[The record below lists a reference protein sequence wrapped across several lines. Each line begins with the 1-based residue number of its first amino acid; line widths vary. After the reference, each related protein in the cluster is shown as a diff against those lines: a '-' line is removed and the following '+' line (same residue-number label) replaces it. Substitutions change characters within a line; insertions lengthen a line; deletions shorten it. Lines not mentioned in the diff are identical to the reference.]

1 MSQDLQAATTPDAA
15 PILTG
20 LTGYDLLN
28 NPRLNKGTA
37 FTVEERDAFDL
48 HGLLPPHVGTL
59 DEQMAR
65 RMKAF
70 GSQPNGFAKYRF
82 LRDLQDTNE
91 TLFYA
96 LITHNIEM
104 MLPIVYTPV
113 VGEGCQRFSE
123 IWRKPR
129 GLFISY
135 PNKDRIPQILSYF
148 RSSDVK
154 AIVVSDGE
162 RILGLGDQ
170 GAGGMGIPIG
180 KMALYTALGGIHP
193 EHCLP
198 VLLDVGTDNEK
209 LLNDP
214 LYIGWRHQ
222 RVRGQEYN
230 DFIGA
235 FVAGVQQHWPHVLLQ
250 WEDFAGSNA
259 ARLLDKYRNDLCT
272 FNDDI
277 QGTAAIATATLLAA
291 ANATGTALKDQ
302 KIAVFGFGSAG
313 IGIANMLLASMKSD
327 GASDAE
333 AHQHLYAIDRYGL
346 IVEGTQNI
354 RAAQLPFM
362 HKKAVLDG
370 WHITGQDEVGLLD
383 VVRNAK
389 PTVLIGVS
397 AQQGAFT
404 EEVVREMAKHTE
416 HPIIFPLSNPTSSCE
431 ATPQQL
437 LDWTDGRAIVGT
449 GSPFPPAQVMGN
461 LVHTNQVNNSYIF
474 PGLALGIVASQ
485 ARHVSDAMIMAA
497 AKALAELSPTKKDKK
512 ANLLPP
518 LADARQISWSV
529 AKAVGL
535 QAMAEGLA
543 GVADEKALLQ
553 EIKANVWEPVYV
565 PYIKERQ
572 DTWPCSQMADPRFIG
587 AANLVGTALDDTSKD
602 RGTGGPE
609 NSSGPE
615 STRSQVSFEATATMV
630 GSI

>member
-1 MSQDLQAATTPDAA
+1 MRRKFLLGISLHLTKKRLQDADQGEQEMSQDPQDPNTSEVA
-15 PILTG
+15 PIRTK
-20 LTGYDLLN
+20 LTGYNLLN
-28 NPRLNKGTA
+28 NPRLNKGTS

-222 RVRGQEYN
+222 RVRGQEYY
-230 DFIGA
+230 DFIDA
-235 FVAGVQQHWPHVLLQ
+235 FVSAVKQRWPHVLLQ
-250 WEDFAGSNA
+250 WEDFAGANA
-259 ARLLDKYRNDLCT
+259 AALLDHYRDKLCT

-291 ANATGTALKDQ
+291 VNVTGVPLKEQ
-302 KIAVFGFGSAG
+302 RFAIYGFGSAG
-313 IGIANMLLASMKSD
+313 IGISNLLLAALKKA
-327 GASDAE
+327 GLSDAE
-333 AHQHLYAIDRYGL
+333 ARQHFYAIGHYGL
-346 IVEGTQNI
+346 IVEGAKNM
-354 RAAQLPFM
+354 RAIQQPFM
-362 HKKAVLDG
+362 HQRSVLDG

-397 AQQGAFT
+397 AQHGSFT
-404 EEVVREMAKHTE
+404 EEIVREMAKHTE
-416 HPIIFPLSNPTSSCE
+416 RPIIFPLSNPTSKCE

-437 LDWTDGRAIVGT
+437 LDWTDGRAIIGT
-449 GSPFPPAQVMGN
+449 GSPFPPAQVKGN
-461 LVHTNQVNNSYIF
+461 LVHIDQVNNSYIF

-485 ARHVSDAMIMAA
+485 ARHVSDTMIMAA
-497 AKALAELSPTKKDKK
+497 AEALAELSPTKKDKK

-553 EIKANVWEPVYV
+553 EIKANVWEPVYASYV
-565 PYIKERQ
+565 K
-572 DTWPCSQMADPRFIG
+572 G
-587 AANLVGTALDDTSKD
+587 
-602 RGTGGPE
+602 
-609 NSSGPE
+609 
-615 STRSQVSFEATATMV
+615 
-630 GSI
+630 